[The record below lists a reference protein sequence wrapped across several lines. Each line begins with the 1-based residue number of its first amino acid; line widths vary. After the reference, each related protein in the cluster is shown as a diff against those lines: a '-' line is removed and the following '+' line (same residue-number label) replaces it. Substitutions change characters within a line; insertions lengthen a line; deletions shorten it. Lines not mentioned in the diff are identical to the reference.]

1 MAGRPLRRARL
12 AQQAL
17 REELER
23 SNPDQLAAFD
33 AGMME
38 PDQTTKALVDSFAQ
52 TGREAF
58 DKAMGAE
65 LASSKPERVSK
76 TPIGDDTPDR
86 SAKREA
92 NAKARAVAIQTIKDT
107 LPTAEQL
114 VASLANA
121 PKMGRPSKYTP
132 QLAAEICRR
141 IALGQ
146 TILDICETEGMPT
159 WPTIVDWRLRFPDF
173 ATLYFQAR
181 QSSADIFETIALRT
195 AERATFL
202 DYGAKRLYVD
212 TLKWAA
218 AKRQPK
224 VYGDRSEMVVSGD
237 VDNPVVVQH
246 HAALRAD
253 LIRKLEAMAIPQPLT
268 IEHED
273 DKA

>member
-12 AQQAL
+12 AQQAMN
-17 REELER
+17 EELAR
-23 SNPDQLAAFD
+23 SNPEAQPVPLDVV
-33 AGMME
+33 
-38 PDQTTKALVDSFAQ
+38 KA
-52 TGREAF
+52 
-58 DKAMGAE
+58 
-65 LASSKPERVSK
+65 P
-76 TPIGDDTPDR
+76 PR

-92 NAKARAVAIQTIKDT
+92 NAKALRVATQHIKDT
-107 LPTAEQL
+107 LPSAEDL
-114 VASLANA
+114 VREMVNA

-132 QLAAEICRR
+132 ELAAEIVRR

-146 TILDICETEGMPT
+146 TIVQICTSPGMPT
-159 WPTIVDWRLRFPDF
+159 WPTIVDWRLSRPDF
-173 ATLYFQAR
+173 ATLYSQAR
-181 QSSADIFETIALRT
+181 ESSADMFESIALQT
-195 AERATFL
+195 AEKATFL
-202 DYGAKRLYVD
+202 DYSARRLYVD

-218 AKRQPK
+218 AKRKPR